1 MQCPICAALHRD
13 HSRECEV
20 EAKEILQQ
28 RSQMLSSG
36 SGTAVS
42 QDSENVVLSSRKR
55 QIQITSKI
63 AMHKAKGHAA

>member
-1 MQCPICAALHRD
+1 MQCPVCAALHRD
-13 HSRECEV
+13 HTRECEV

-28 RSQMLSSG
+28 RSQLLSAGPG
-36 SGTAVS
+36 SAVS

-63 AMHKAKGHAA
+63 AMHKAQGHAA

>member
-13 HSRECEV
+13 HTRECEV
-20 EAKEILQQ
+20 EAKETLQQ
-28 RSQMLSSG
+28 RSQLLSSG
-36 SGTAVS
+36 PGSVVS

-63 AMHKAKGHAA
+63 ALHKAKGHAA